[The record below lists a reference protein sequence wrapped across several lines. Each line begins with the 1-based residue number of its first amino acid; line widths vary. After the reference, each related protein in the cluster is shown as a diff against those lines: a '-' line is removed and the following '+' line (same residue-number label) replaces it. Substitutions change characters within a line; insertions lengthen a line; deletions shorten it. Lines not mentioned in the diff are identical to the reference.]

1 MSTPVAELGRADG
14 RTAAD
19 YDVAAVRAD
28 FPILSRRIHGKPLA
42 YLDSAASAQQPRSVM
57 AAVDDYVARHHANV
71 HRGVHTLS
79 QEATNLFEAARET
92 VRAFLNARSTREIVF
107 VRGTT
112 EAINLVAQSFGRPR
126 LQPGDEIL
134 ITGLEHHANIVPW
147 QMLRE
152 QTGAKL
158 IVAPIDR
165 AGNVPIDAIESRLSA
180 RTRLVAVAHVSNA
193 LGTVLPI
200 KDIVR
205 VAHARSVP
213 VLVDGAQAAPHEIVD
228 VQALGCDFYT
238 FSSHKVYGPTGVG
251 VLYGREELLSEMP
264 PWQGGGD
271 MILSVT
277 FDKTTYNTL
286 PYKFEA
292 GTPNIAGVVGLAAA
306 LRYVETLGRSKVRA
320 HEHRL
325 LGIASRRL
333 QQVPGLTIV
342 GTAPARSAVISF
354 TVDGIH
360 PHDLGTI
367 LDAEGVAIRTGHH
380 CAMPVMDYFG
390 LPATARASFGCYSS
404 EDDIDQLLDAL
415 EKAREVFA

>member
-1 MSTPVAELGRADG
+1 VSTPVAELGRADG